1 MGFVA
6 WAGFHLPSHL
16 QIRLALKELPP
27 ALQLSVKPSSALLQ
41 LPPQTIAPMALS
53 LAWSW
58 KGVKFLQLHPCRSS
72 SGRDA
77 VNQVSS

>member
-6 WAGFHLPSHL
+6 WAGFHLLSPL

-41 LPPQTIAPMALS
+41 LPPHTTAPMALS
-53 LAWSW
+53 LA
-58 KGVKFLQLHPCRSS
+58 
-72 SGRDA
+72 
-77 VNQVSS
+77 